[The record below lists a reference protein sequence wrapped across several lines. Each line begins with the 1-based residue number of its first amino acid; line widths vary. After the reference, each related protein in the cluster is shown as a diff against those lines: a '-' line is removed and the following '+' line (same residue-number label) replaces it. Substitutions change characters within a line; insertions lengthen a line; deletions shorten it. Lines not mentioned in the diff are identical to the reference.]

1 MATEKQ
7 EQKATNHAFDTIA
20 NWMKAGTNEGISFQ
34 ISRLTDDLFADS
46 FLGGGDASRFTASG
60 RRGKLTSQLSKAYIL
75 ASGGGVPQQF
85 PIQFTFNLNTGKA
98 TGSWNNPVTN
108 QAETVTIT
116 LTFFK
121 TATRPEG
128 KYYIFYGDR
137 SSDKAGY
144 AITFL
149 LL

>member
-1 MATEKQ
+1 MATETQ
-7 EQKATNHAFDTIA
+7 EQRATNRALDVMA

-34 ISRLTDDLFADS
+34 ISRLTDDLFTDS
-46 FLGGGDASRFTASG
+46 FLGGGDASQFTASG

-75 ASGGGVPQQF
+75 ASGGGVPHEF
-85 PIQFTFNLNTGKA
+85 PIQFTFNLNNARA
-98 TGSWNNPVTN
+98 TGSWNNPVTG
-108 QAETVTIT
+108 QAGTPTIV

-121 TATRPEG
+121 VAARPEG

-144 AITFL
+144 IVTFL